1 MNTLRLSTF
10 AAAMLV
16 SASAFA
22 QNAAP
27 QGAGGPVATPP
38 PSINTAP
45 NRPAP
50 QAGAPQATGPVLPT
64 TGQHKELTP
73 AMITAINATIRDKE
87 TKCAAKGRAY
97 RWDAPHAP
105 GDVSPSGRVYKS
117 ASLGGCRMRPA
128 TELMSMGLLKTN

>member
-1 MNTLRLSTF
+1 MNTLKLSTF
-10 AAAMLV
+10 TAAMLV

-27 QGAGGPVATPP
+27 QGAGGPAATPP
-38 PSINTAP
+38 PSINAAP
-45 NRPAP
+45 ARPAP

-64 TGQHKELTP
+64 TGQHKELNP
-73 AMITAINATIRDKE
+73 AMIAAINKAIASKE
-87 TKCAAKGRAY
+87 TACGAKGRAY
-97 RWDAPHAP
+97 RWDPPHAP